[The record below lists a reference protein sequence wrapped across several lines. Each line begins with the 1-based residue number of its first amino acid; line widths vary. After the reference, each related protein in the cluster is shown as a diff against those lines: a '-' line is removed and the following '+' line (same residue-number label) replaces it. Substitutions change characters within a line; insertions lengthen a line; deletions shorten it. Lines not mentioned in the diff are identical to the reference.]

1 MKILMLIMIIIDSL
15 IAGSS
20 IYVSQKQRD
29 TLTPS
34 AQSLMTAFIVLLLM
48 NIATLIASAMCR

>member
-20 IYVSQKQRD
+20 IYVSQKQKD
-29 TLTPS
+29 MLTPS

-48 NIATLIASAMCR
+48 NIAVLIASAMCR

>member
-48 NIATLIASAMCR
+48 NIAVLIASAMCR